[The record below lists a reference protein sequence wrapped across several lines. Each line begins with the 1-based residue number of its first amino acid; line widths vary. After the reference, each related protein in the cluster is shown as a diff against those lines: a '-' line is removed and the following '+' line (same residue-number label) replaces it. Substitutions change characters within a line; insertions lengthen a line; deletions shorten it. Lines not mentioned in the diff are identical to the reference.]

1 MKTVIEE
8 GEPPITVRHRPPTP
22 ARREH
27 ALRIDTILVPL
38 DFSPASMR
46 TLEYTISLADEFQAA
61 LHLVY
66 VQPADELAAIPGAGR
81 MMLDYADALA
91 VMKERLG
98 HIRGQDEGRFWPD
111 FCHLCTGRSYEEICK
126 LAREIAADLIVMP
139 TRGYSGLKRVL
150 LGSTTERVIRHAPC
164 PVLVLRG
171 VEYIARDGLR
181 FARRKV
187 LVPVDFSKASLA
199 GVTYAARLARATGAT
214 LRLIHVV
221 FPYTQ
226 VVGLDRVGSD
236 ATPLVQSANAAARK
250 ELTNLARIPL
260 LRGLSHETEVRVGS
274 TMEQLCDE
282 TERADIDLVV
292 IATHGRSGFKR
303 AMLGSVTEQVVRYA
317 QCPVLVVPSRGV
329 SR

>member
-8 GEPPITVRHRPPTP
+8 GEPPITARHRPPAP

-38 DFSPASMR
+38 DFSPASMQA
-46 TLEYTISLADEFQAA
+46 LEYTISLADEFQAA
-61 LHLVY
+61 IHLVY

-81 MMLDYADALA
+81 MMLNYADAVA
-91 VMKERLG
+91 AMEERLG
-98 HIRGQDEGRFWPD
+98 HIQRQDEGRFWPD
-111 FCHLCTGRSYEEICK
+111 FCHLCTGRPYEEICK

-171 VEYIARDGLR
+171 VKYIARDGLR
-181 FARRKV
+181 FAKRKV
-187 LVPVDFSKASLA
+187 LVPVDFSNASLA
-199 GVTYAARLARATGAT
+199 GVTYGARLARATGAT
-214 LRLIHVV
+214 LRLLHVV

-236 ATPLVQSANAAARK
+236 ATPLVQSAKAAARK

-260 LRGLSHETEVRVGS
+260 MRGLSHETEVRVGS
-274 TMEQLCDE
+274 TMEKLCAE

-292 IATHGRSGFKR
+292 ISTHGRSGFKR